1 MNHGADVV
9 VHDGVVLVLAGV
21 GVTVVAGAVLLLAVE
36 VGGAEVPAARA
47 LHDVAS
53 ESSHV
58 SHLWSGGVTGG
69 VGQCAVALL
78 DLRVG

>member
-21 GVTVVAGAVLLLAVE
+21 GVTVIAGSVLLLAVE

-53 ESSHV
+53 EGRHV
-58 SHLWSGGVTGG
+58 AHLRSGGVTGG
-69 VGQCAVALL
+69 VGQGAVALL
-78 DLRVG
+78 DLWMG